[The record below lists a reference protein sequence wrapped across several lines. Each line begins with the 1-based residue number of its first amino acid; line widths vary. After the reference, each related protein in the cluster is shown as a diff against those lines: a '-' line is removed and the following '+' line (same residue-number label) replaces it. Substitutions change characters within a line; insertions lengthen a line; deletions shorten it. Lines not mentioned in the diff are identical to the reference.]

1 MKPQMTLLD
10 VLYNLFGFMVF
21 GFYALLVVG
30 IVLRVIMKRRPI
42 GVSLAWLALI
52 LAIPVVGVSAYLIL
66 GEVKL
71 GRRRAKLA
79 RAMYRPYIDWV
90 QQFVAGFQSQAVKA
104 SVKAAPL
111 VALIESRLGMPLLD
125 SNKVELLSE
134 PESILEQLICDI
146 QQSEKSLKQP
156 GRTGNY

>member
-66 GEVKL
+66 GEVNW
-71 GRRRAKLA
+71 G
-79 RAMYRPYIDWV
+79 
-90 QQFVAGFQSQAVKA
+90 VAELSWPEQCTAHILTGCSN
-104 SVKAAPL
+104 SSPDS
-111 VALIESRLGMPLLD
+111 SRKQL
-125 SNKVELLSE
+125 KLLSK
-134 PESILEQLICDI
+134 QLRW
-146 QQSEKSLKQP
+146 L
-156 GRTGNY
+156 R